1 MLCVCLVPVTAHAE
15 GAGIVCNAPLEIG
28 DDLYYHVYNSYDNNG
43 TAYYK
48 RYEIDIEVTSD
59 NQYCCFYLTE
69 STSTPSGL
77 MINSLEI
84 PMGVYT
90 QYNEDKVVTSVSY
103 DSNVSNVFPDIY
115 IVPRHASKTLTFRTN
130 IPIFETYE
138 VAKQYS
144 LGDVSV
150 LTEAVNYNKTFEN
163 GSWVS
168 PFEDIEI
175 NDSSMLTPQ
184 LSNISHN
191 GFTLTNRNN
200 EQLAVDIYVES
211 GFQNP
216 NKYLQGSNSLD
227 DPVYAH
233 SLGWLTNVDAAYM
246 RNEFNLLTDFKVDNE
261 RLLKDSVSQFYTA
274 YPHYNSWRDTPA
286 NKDNTTHVNDAYD
299 IWGRPFGRQK
309 AFWFFTSSVD
319 ASQIENVSI
328 YSVPLCYTTY
338 KVRYYYFDEASGMH
352 YGPWSVYTYFSDGRM
367 LSSGVFQGNDGSV
380 IETAPQVGVQDSS
393 GNIGYVDNMD
403 FVNLNNPNELFSY
416 IRSVFNNISATTG
429 NFATIFGSVFTF
441 LPAEI
446 TSMIFLGLGLMVLI
460 GIIKVITS

>member
-1 MLCVCLVPVTAHAE
+1 MKGGVFIKTLYKILTFALAVVGVVYVTTTTAYAVDSE
-15 GAGIVCNAPLEIG
+15 ETVYLEKEFEIG
-28 DDLYYHVYNSYDNNG
+28 DTAVYYCKVVEESGEFSVIDFRYTVDASTQNMCLYLETGD
-43 TAYYK
+43 
-48 RYEIDIEVTSD
+48 
-59 NQYCCFYLTE
+59 
-69 STSTPSGL
+69 TPSGFTF
-77 MINSLEI
+77 NSMQI
-84 PMGVYT
+84 PSSIEYRYNAQGEFLYTLDGMGVSSYPPYE
-90 QYNEDKVVTSVSY
+90 YNKGALRSRNPVVSTEG
-103 DSNVSNVFPDIY
+103 
-115 IVPRHASKTLTFRTN
+115 FRTN
-130 IPIFETYE
+130 IPIFETRELAQAY
-138 VAKQYS
+138 VN
-144 LGDVSV
+144 GDIGV
-150 LTEAVNYNKTFEN
+150 EQAINYNKTFDN

-184 LSNISHN
+184 LSNVSHN

-261 RLLKDSVSQFYTA
+261 SLLKDSVSQFYTA

-393 GNIGYVDNMD
+393 GNIGYTDNTNYVD
-403 FVNLNNPNELFSY
+403 LNNPNELFSY

-429 NFATIFGSVFTF
+429 NFATI
-441 LPAEI
+441 
-446 TSMIFLGLGLMVLI
+446 
-460 GIIKVITS
+460 